1 MNHSGP
7 IVAQRDNLTVIDC
20 QSCGYAHLD
29 ALPGPDEL
37 ERFYTSEF
45 WQSTKA
51 GALADFERAAEW
63 WAAIHEDWLS
73 LVETHTRGR
82 TLLDVGAG
90 YGLFLKS
97 ANLRGWSSVGIE
109 PNTEAAAYSR
119 KHNPCKV
126 LAQDWELAHD
136 ARFDCIS
143 AHWLIEHLPVPL
155 DFLKWCRSKL
165 NPDGVLLAAIPQE
178 WTEAQADA
186 NEITPN
192 KDWWLHHTHLNYF
205 SQTTFSNL
213 LGRAGF
219 RIVDM
224 LATYPMEMFI
234 SETLDYTV
242 DPSIGRSLHESI
254 ERRELSLTREIRV
267 VEYRQRARYGR
278 GRDLIVVA
286 KYE

>member
-1 MNHSGP
+1 MNHPGP
-7 IVAQRDNLTVIDC
+7 VLAQRDNLTVIDC

-29 ALPGPDEL
+29 ALPSPDEL

-126 LAQDWELAHD
+126 LARDWELAHD

-186 NEITPN
+186 NEIVKKKN
-192 KDWWLHHTHLNYF
+192 WWVDKTHLGYF
-205 SQTTFSNL
+205 SSVSFYNL

-219 RIVDM
+219 RVVDS
-224 LATYPMEMFI
+224 LATYPIETLLTEETNYVDNPEMGKNIHAEIRKYELGLTRGKRI
-234 SETLDYTV
+234 SE
-242 DPSIGRSLHESI
+242 
-254 ERRELSLTREIRV
+254 
-267 VEYRQRARYGR
+267 YRNRANRFS

-286 KYE
+286 KYD